1 MQDILRDAKHVMNR
15 CVEIAH
21 QAAEQVAVIATDE
34 RRGNLRLVIIHTPYG
49 VCRWWTAST
58 EDGINAEVAKI
69 RRRVIK
75 DYTGGN
81 YGCL

>member
-15 CVEIAH
+15 RVEIAQ

-49 VCRWWTAST
+49 VCRWWTAMADIDL
-58 EDGINAEVAKI
+58 EAEAEKV